1 MALLRDEGRRDLSR
15 WDDPLREEDEANPI
29 GWRGVLWWGYG
40 IVFLFFGVFGVWAA
54 LAPLGSGAVAQGQ
67 VQVVGS
73 QRIVQH
79 LEGGI
84 IQRILVREGDRVA
97 LVQPL
102 VILEATRAQTHRS
115 EGRRGGKGGGK

>member
-73 QRIVQH
+73 PRLVQPP
-79 LEGGI
+79 EGGS
-84 IQRILVREGDRVA
+84 IQRILDREGDGVA
-97 LVQPL
+97 LGQPL
-102 VILEATRAQTHRS
+102 GNPGATRARNHH
-115 EGRRGGKGGGK
+115 

>member
-67 VQVVGS
+67 VQVVGR

-79 LEGGI
+79 LE
-84 IQRILVREGDRVA
+84 
-97 LVQPL
+97 
-102 VILEATRAQTHRS
+102 RS
-115 EGRRGGKGGGK
+115 EEHTSELQSLMRISYVVFCLTKKCKLYTSMTIIINNMN